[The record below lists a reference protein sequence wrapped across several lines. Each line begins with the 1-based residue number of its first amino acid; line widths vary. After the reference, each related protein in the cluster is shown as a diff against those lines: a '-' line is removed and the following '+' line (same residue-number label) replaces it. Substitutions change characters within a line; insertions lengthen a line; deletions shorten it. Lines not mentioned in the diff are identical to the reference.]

1 MHRVSVQRMFSVYL
15 RHQGNIACM
24 NEYPIKG
31 YIHLTYIHVWKMDI
45 EILTKNMS
53 KPSASSKEG
62 KFQKNGK
69 VTEKGKDLAKF

>member
-1 MHRVSVQRMFSVYL
+1 
-15 RHQGNIACM
+15 M